1 MRKLSYVIV
10 AAMLLSTGS
19 ILATTTELREPIK
32 GISAQIYEMLSDNSF
47 SEGEYNSTAQVR
59 FTLND
64 EGEIVVLSVETESE
78 DLERFVKTRLNYK
91 KIEISNVEEGKLY
104 TVPVRITS

>member
-1 MRKLSYVIV
+1 MRKLSYVFV

-19 ILATTTELREPIK
+19 IFATSTELREPTT
-32 GISAQIYEMLSDNSF
+32 GLSAQISELLAVNSF
-47 SEGEYNSTAQVR
+47 SEGECNSTAQVR

-64 EGEIVVLSVETESE
+64 EGEIVVLSVATESKE
-78 DLERFVKTRLNYK
+78 LERFVKTRLNYQ